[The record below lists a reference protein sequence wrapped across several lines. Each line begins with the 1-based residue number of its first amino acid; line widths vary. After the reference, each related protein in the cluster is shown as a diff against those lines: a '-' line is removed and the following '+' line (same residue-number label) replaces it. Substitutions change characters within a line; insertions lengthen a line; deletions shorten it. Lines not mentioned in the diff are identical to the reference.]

1 MTESQI
7 YRVPPSAYARAYLR
21 RHGTIPAIVIALLV
35 ATTLV
40 AGFADMRWWLVGLMG
55 IFIVIPMAMSMAW
68 FIATGRRDMAVRLRP
83 QSIEAANDAVTIN
96 FYPFE
101 YDDENPVALQNVVIT
116 TNQIITSVTGT
127 RYTTL
132 RLKPGEPFDFIL
144 IPTDKIP
151 PGTILEQ

>member
-1 MTESQI
+1 M
-7 YRVPPSAYARAYLR
+7 
-21 RHGTIPAIVIALLV
+21 
-35 ATTLV
+35 
-40 AGFADMRWWLVGLMG
+40 AGFGDMRWWLVGLMG

-68 FIATGRRDMAVRLRP
+68 FIATGRRDMAMRLRP
-83 QSIEAANDAVTIN
+83 QSIEADNDAVTIN

-101 YDDENPVALQNVVIT
+101 YDNENPVALQNVVIT

>member
-7 YRVPPSAYARAYLR
+7 YRVPASAYARAYLR

-35 ATTLV
+35 ATTLGDTV
-40 AGFADMRWWLVGLMG
+40 L
-55 IFIVIPMAMSMAW
+55 
-68 FIATGRRDMAVRLRP
+68 RLRP
-83 QSIEAANDAVTIN
+83 QSIEADNDAVTIN

-101 YDDENPVALQNVVIT
+101 YDNENPVALQNVVIT

>member
-1 MTESQI
+1 MARRADGHI
-7 YRVPPSAYARAYLR
+7 YSNT
-21 RHGTIPAIVIALLV
+21 HGNVDGL
-35 ATTLV
+35 
-40 AGFADMRWWLVGLMG
+40 AD
-55 IFIVIPMAMSMAW
+55 
-68 FIATGRRDMAVRLRP
+68 
-83 QSIEAANDAVTIN
+83 NDAVTIN

-101 YDDENPVALQNVVIT
+101 YDNENPVALQNVVIT